1 MLLSKEGERAL
12 RIRRRKGANGVNR
25 RKVAS
30 RVVQVAAAT
39 RILCLM
45 STLADGDHI
54 EVEWMDGEMC
64 VSVVHQSL
72 ASCTQFTFAR

>member
-54 EVEWMDGEMC
+54 EVEDGWREVRVC
-64 VSVVHQSL
+64 FINHSL
-72 ASCTQFTFAR
+72 LVPNLHLYYN

>member
-45 STLADGDHI
+45 TTLADGDPI
-54 EVEWMDGEMC
+54 EVEWMDGEKC
-64 VSVVHQSL
+64 VSVIYQSL
-72 ASCTQFTFAR
+72 ATCTQFAFVL